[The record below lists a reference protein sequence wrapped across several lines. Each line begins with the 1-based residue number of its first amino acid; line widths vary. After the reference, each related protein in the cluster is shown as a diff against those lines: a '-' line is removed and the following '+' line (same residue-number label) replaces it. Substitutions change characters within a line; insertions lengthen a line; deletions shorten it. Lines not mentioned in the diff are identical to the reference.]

1 MTGSVAAAHAAHA
14 APPMATLAATG
25 VQRAAWLLLA
35 LPLAGAV
42 VLLLGGKRTDRFGHL
57 IGVAMPVAAFCYGL
71 VAFFA
76 MLSYPAS
83 QRSRDLHLFTWIPV
97 AGFHVD
103 IGLLL
108 DPLSMCFV
116 LLITGVGSLI
126 HIFAVGYMA
135 SDPQRRRF
143 FGYMNLFVAA
153 MLLLVIADNYLGLY
167 AGWEGVGLA
176 SYLLIGFWQFK
187 PTAATAAKK
196 AFIANRVGDA
206 GLSLAIMLMFATFGT
221 VTFIGVFS
229 KVGAASHGVV
239 TALGLLLLL
248 GACGK
253 SAQLPLQSW
262 LLDAMEG
269 PTPVSALIHAA
280 TMVTAGV
287 YLIVRSNPI
296 FNLSADARLAVTIVG
311 AATLLFGAIIGCA
324 KDDIKKA
331 LAGSTMSQIGYMML
345 AAGLGPAGYAFAIAH
360 LLAHGFFKAGLFLGA
375 GSVKHEMNDEVDM
388 RRFGALRA
396 AMPITFVTF
405 VIGYLA
411 IIGVPPFSG
420 FFTKDP
426 IIEAAFDKGGT
437 SGAILGTAA
446 LLGAGITAFYMTR
459 VVLMTFTGERRWD
472 DSVHPHEAPPVM
484 TSPMVVLAI
493 GSAGAGAFLILGNR
507 LVNFLAP
514 VVGTP
519 PASKGL
525 LTPVSLGALGLVVVG
540 AVIAWAMYARRE
552 VPVVAPA
559 GRFATVA
566 ARKDL
571 YGDAINE
578 SVLMRPGQWLTRLSV
593 YFDNRGVDGLVNTA
607 AATMGGTS
615 GRCAGCRPAS
625 SALMRCRCWSARSCW
640 LARCCW
646 CGCRPRKAQR
656 FHEHIPLA
664 DSGGR
669 DPAGRRGGGRPDS
682 RPFRAGRGQRTGAPV
697 TCWSSGW
704 LCSSR

>member
-1 MTGSVAAAHAAHA
+1 MTSLPAA
-14 APPMATLAATG
+14 G
-25 VQRAAWLLLA
+25 VQHAAWLLLVF
-35 LPLAGAV
+35 PLAGALI
-42 VLLLGGKRTDRFGHL
+42 LLLGGNRTNSWGHL
-57 IGVAMPVAAFCYGL
+57 LGAAMPIAAFGYA
-71 VAFFA
+71 VSAYIA

-83 QRSRDLHLFTWIPV
+83 HRSRDLTLFTWFDV
-97 AGFHVD
+97 GGLHVN

-108 DPLSMCFV
+108 DPLSICFV

-126 HIFAVGYMA
+126 HIFAIGYM
-135 SDPQRRRF
+135 SHDPERRRF
-143 FGYMNLFVAA
+143 FGYMNLFLAA
-153 MLLLVIADNYLGLY
+153 MLLLVLADNYLGLY

-176 SYLLIGFWQFK
+176 SYLLIGFWQYR
-187 PTAATAAKK
+187 PPAATAAKK

-206 GLSLAIMLMFATFGT
+206 GLSLAIMLMFATFGSVSFSGVFHAVGGASRGT
-221 VTFIGVFS
+221 VTAI
-229 KVGAASHGVV
+229 
-239 TALGLLLLL
+239 GLLLLL

-296 FNLSADARLAVTIVG
+296 FNLSPDARLAVAIVG

-388 RRFGALRA
+388 RRFGGLRSV
-396 AMPITFVTF
+396 MPITFVTF
-405 VIGYLA
+405 LFGYLA
-411 IIGVPPFSG
+411 IIGIPPFSG

-459 VVLMTFTGERRWD
+459 VVIMTFTGERRW
-472 DSVHPHEAPPVM
+472 HEEARPHEAPPVM

-493 GSAGAGAFLILGNR
+493 GSLCAGGVLILGNR
-507 LVNFLAP
+507 LVNFLYP

-519 PASKGL
+519 PTTHGIF
-525 LTPVSLGALGLVVVG
+525 TPVSVAALALVLVG
-540 AVIAWAMYARRE
+540 AAIAWVIYGLRE
-552 VPVVAPA
+552 VPVMAPA
-559 GRFATVA
+559 GSLIAVA

-578 SVLMRPGQWLTRLSV
+578 SLLMRPGQWLTRLSV
-593 YFDNRGVDGLVNTA
+593 YFDNRGVDGLVNTVA
-607 AATMGGTS
+607 ASFGGTS
-615 GRCAGCRPAS
+615 GRMRKLQTGFVRS
-625 SALMRCRCWSARSCW
+625 YALSM
-640 LARCCW
+640 
-646 CGCRPRKAQR
+646 
-656 FHEHIPLA
+656 FV
-664 DSGGR
+664 
-669 DPAGRRGGGRPDS
+669 
-682 RPFRAGRGQRTGAPV
+682 GAV
-697 TCWSSGW
+697 LLVGA
-704 LCSSR
+704 LLLVRL

>member
-1 MTGSVAAAHAAHA
+1 VTGSVAGAPSAAAMTTVAAI
-14 APPMATLAATG
+14 G
-25 VQRAAWLLLA
+25 VQRAAWLLLVF
-35 LPLAGAV
+35 PLAGAII
-42 VLLLGGKRTDRFGHL
+42 LLLGGKRTNSWGHL
-57 IGVAMPVAAFCYGL
+57 VGVAMPVAAFVYG
-71 VAFFA
+71 VIAFFA

-83 QRSRDLHLFTWIPV
+83 QRSRDLHLYSWIPV
-97 AGFHVD
+97 AGFKVN

-108 DPLSMCFV
+108 DPLSICFV

-135 SDPQRRRF
+135 NDPERRRF
-143 FGYMNLFVAA
+143 FGYMNLFLAA
-153 MLLLVIADNYLGLY
+153 MLLLVLADNYLALY

-187 PTAATAAKK
+187 PAAATAAKK

-206 GLSLAIMLMFATFGT
+206 GLSLAIMLMFAQFGT
-221 VTFIGVFS
+221 VTFTGVFGAVHGAS
-229 KVGAASHGVV
+229 KGVV

-375 GSVKHEMNDEVDM
+375 GSVKHEMDDEVDM
-388 RRFGALRA
+388 RRFGGLRKV
-396 AMPITFVTF
+396 MPITFVTF
-405 VIGYLA
+405 LFGYLA

-446 LLGAGITAFYMTR
+446 LIGAGITAFYMTR
-459 VVLMTFTGERRWD
+459 VMFMTFTGERRWD
-472 DSVHPHEAPPVM
+472 DKVHPHEAPPVM
-484 TSPMVVLAI
+484 TSPMIVLAI
-493 GSAGAGAFLILGNR
+493 GSLCAGGFLIIDNR

-519 PASKGL
+519 PTSHGF
-525 LTPVSLGALGLVVVG
+525 LTPVSGAALALVIVG
-540 AVIAWAMYARRE
+540 AAIAWAMYGRRE
-552 VPVVAPA
+552 VPVTAPA
-559 GRFATVA
+559 GSPLTVA
-566 ARKDL
+566 ARKEL
-571 YGDAINE
+571 YGNAINE
-578 SVLMRPGQWLTRLSV
+578 SLLMRPGQWLTRLSV
-593 YFDNRGVDGLVNTA
+593 YFDNRGVDGLVNTL
-607 AATMGGTS
+607 AATLGGTS
-615 GRCAGCRPAS
+615 GRVRRIENGFVRS
-625 SALMRCRCWSARSCW
+625 YALLMF
-640 LARCCW
+640 L
-646 CGCRPRKAQR
+646 
-656 FHEHIPLA
+656 
-664 DSGGR
+664 
-669 DPAGRRGGGRPDS
+669 
-682 RPFRAGRGQRTGAPV
+682 GAALLV
-697 TCWSSGW
+697 GA
-704 LCSSR
+704 LLLVRI

>member
-1 MTGSVAAAHAAHA
+1 MNTVAAV
-14 APPMATLAATG
+14 G
-25 VQRAAWLLLA
+25 VQRAAWLLLVF
-35 LPLAGAV
+35 PLAGAV
-42 VLLLGGKRTDRFGHL
+42 ILLLGGKRTNSWGHL
-57 IGVAMPVAAFCYGL
+57 VGVAMPVASFVYGL
-71 VAFFA
+71 VAFIA

-83 QRSRDLHLFTWIPV
+83 QRSRDLHLYSWIPV
-97 AGFHVD
+97 GGFKVS

-108 DPLSMCFV
+108 DPLSICFV

-126 HIFAVGYMA
+126 FIFAVGYMA
-135 SDPQRRRF
+135 NDPERRRF
-143 FGYMNLFVAA
+143 FGYMNLFLAA
-153 MLLLVIADNYLGLY
+153 MLLLVLADNYLGLY

-187 PTAATAAKK
+187 PAAATAAKK

-206 GLSLAIMLMFATFGT
+206 GLSLAIMLMFAQFGT
-221 VTFIGVFS
+221 VTFAGVFGAVHGAS
-229 KVGAASHGVV
+229 KGVV

-296 FNLSADARLAVTIVG
+296 FNLSPDARLAVAIVG

-375 GSVKHEMNDEVDM
+375 GSVKHEMDDEVDM
-388 RRFGALRA
+388 RRFGGLRKV
-396 AMPITFVTF
+396 MPITFVTF
-405 VIGYLA
+405 LFGYLA

-446 LLGAGITAFYMTR
+446 LIGAGLTAFYMTR
-459 VVLMTFTGERRWD
+459 VMFMTFTGERRWD
-472 DSVHPHEAPPVM
+472 DKVHPHEAPPVM
-484 TSPMVVLAI
+484 TSPMIVLAL
-493 GSAGAGAFLILGNR
+493 GSLAAGGLLIVDNR

-514 VVGTP
+514 VVGSP
-519 PASKGL
+519 PTSHGF
-525 LTPVSLGALGLVVVG
+525 LTPVSGGALALVIVG
-540 AVIAWAMYARRE
+540 AAIAWAIYGRRE
-552 VPVVAPA
+552 VPVTAPA
-559 GRFATVA
+559 GSPLTVA
-566 ARKDL
+566 ARKEL
-571 YGDAINE
+571 YGNAINE
-578 SVLMRPGQWLTRLSV
+578 SLLMRPGQWLTRLSV
-593 YFDNRGVDGLVNTA
+593 YFDNRGVDGLVNTLA
-607 AATMGGTS
+607 AALGGTS
-615 GRCAGCRPAS
+615 GRVRRIENGFVRS
-625 SALMRCRCWSARSCW
+625 YALLMF
-640 LARCCW
+640 L
-646 CGCRPRKAQR
+646 
-656 FHEHIPLA
+656 
-664 DSGGR
+664 
-669 DPAGRRGGGRPDS
+669 
-682 RPFRAGRGQRTGAPV
+682 GAALLV
-697 TCWSSGW
+697 GA
-704 LCSSR
+704 LLLVRI

>member
-1 MTGSVAAAHAAHA
+1 MTGSVAGAPSAAVMHTVAAV
-14 APPMATLAATG
+14 G
-25 VQRAAWLLLA
+25 VQRAAWLLLVF
-35 LPLAGAV
+35 PIAGAV
-42 VLLLGGKRTDRFGHL
+42 ILLLGGKRTNSWGHL
-57 IGVAMPVAAFCYGL
+57 VGVLMPVASFVYG
-71 VAFFA
+71 VIAFFA
-76 MLSYPAS
+76 MLGDPAS
-83 QRSRDLHLFTWIPV
+83 QRSRDLHLYSWIPV
-97 AGFHVD
+97 AGFKVS

-108 DPLSMCFV
+108 DPLSICFV

-135 SDPQRRRF
+135 NDPERRRF
-143 FGYMNLFVAA
+143 FGYMNLFLAA
-153 MLLLVIADNYLGLY
+153 MLLLVLADNYLGLY

-187 PTAATAAKK
+187 PEAATAAKK

-206 GLSLAIMLMFATFGT
+206 GLSLAIMLMFAQFGT
-221 VTFIGVFS
+221 VTFAGVFGAVHGAS
-229 KVGAASHGVV
+229 KGVV

-296 FNLSADARLAVTIVG
+296 FNLTPDAQLAVAIVG
-311 AATLLFGAIIGCA
+311 GATLLFGAIIGCA

-345 AAGLGPAGYAFAIAH
+345 AAGLGPPGYALAIAH

-375 GSVKHEMNDEVDM
+375 GSVKHEMDDEVDM
-388 RRFGALRA
+388 RRFGGLRKV
-396 AMPITFVTF
+396 MPITFVTF
-405 VIGYLA
+405 LFGYLA

-446 LLGAGITAFYMTR
+446 LIGAGLTAFYMTR
-459 VVLMTFTGERRWD
+459 VMFMTFAGERRWD
-472 DSVHPHEAPPVM
+472 DKVHPHEAPPVM

-493 GSAGAGAFLILGNR
+493 GSVGAGAFLIIANR
-507 LVNFLAP
+507 LVDFLQP

-519 PASKGL
+519 KVTAGYFTLAGGVTLVLVLAGIGL
-525 LTPVSLGALGLVVVG
+525 
-540 AVIAWAMYARRE
+540 AWAMYGRRE
-552 VPVVAPA
+552 VPVTAPS
-559 GRFATVA
+559 GSPLTVA
-566 ARKDL
+566 ARKEL
-571 YGDAINE
+571 YGNAINE
-578 SVLMRPGQWLTRLSV
+578 SLLMRPGQWLTRLSV
-593 YFDNRGVDGLVNTA
+593 YFDNRGVDGLVNTLA
-607 AATMGGTS
+607 AAMGGTS
-615 GRCAGCRPAS
+615 GRVRRVENGFVRS
-625 SALMRCRCWSARSCW
+625 YALLMF
-640 LARCCW
+640 L
-646 CGCRPRKAQR
+646 
-656 FHEHIPLA
+656 
-664 DSGGR
+664 
-669 DPAGRRGGGRPDS
+669 
-682 RPFRAGRGQRTGAPV
+682 GAALLV
-697 TCWSSGW
+697 GA
-704 LCSSR
+704 LLLVRI